1 MLFRSD
7 ISNTLNIGDEISLI
21 TDKDG
26 KRNYNIIDIN
36 SNQFKIDKDIEGS
49 NCLVYGTKV
58 NDFHT
63 LDKSYIYTLNVCA
76 TQDLYKLIQQQ
87 QEQID
92 DLKEQIK
99 TLMLLL
105 K

>member
-1 MLFRSD
+1 M
-7 ISNTLNIGDEISLI
+7 
-21 TDKDG
+21 
-26 KRNYNIIDIN
+26 Y
-36 SNQFKIDKDIEGS
+36 GS
-49 NCLVYGTKV
+49 KV

-76 TQDLYKLIQQQ
+76 TQELYRTIQSQ

-99 TLMLLL
+99 TLML
-105 K
+105 